1 MKTPVLH
8 YLYDPFCGWC
18 YGAAPLLSAAQ
29 ELPGLAIEAHGI
41 GMLSDDRVRMM
52 SPEWRAFVRP
62 HEERISAL
70 SGQQF
75 SAAYQDGIQSRTD
88 VLLDSSIPTR
98 AMMAA
103 QASEG
108 RGLDMLKALQLAYYQ
123 AGREI
128 SERSVID
135 EVVNDLRLNA
145 DAFHSAYELISEDD
159 VRKHINDSDRLMT
172 SVEATG
178 VPTLF
183 VDTGKEIHPMPI
195 GHYLGRPER
204 FSKRLK
210 EILSINAH

>member
-1 MKTPVLH
+1 M
-8 YLYDPFCGWC
+8 
-18 YGAAPLLSAAQ
+18 LSAAQ

-52 SPEWRAFVRP
+52 SPEWREFVRP
-62 HEERISAL
+62 HEERITAL

-88 VLLDSSIPTR
+88 VVLDSSIPTR

-103 QASEG
+103 QDSEG
-108 RGLDMLKALQLAYYQ
+108 RGLEMLKALQIAYYQ

-128 SERSVID
+128 SERTVID
-135 EVVNDLRLNA
+135 EVATELGLNA
-145 DAFHSAYELISEDD
+145 AAFKSAYESISDDD
-159 VRKHINDSDRLMT
+159 VRKHIDDSDRLMT

-183 VDTGKEIHPMPI
+183 VDTGKEIHPMPL
-195 GHYLGRPER
+195 GRYLGRPER
-204 FSKRLK
+204 FSERLK
-210 EILSINAH
+210 ELLSISAH